1 MKNKQNSSGQL
12 SRRKFLGTA
21 AIVATGTLFPSVV
34 SYGNNTSRPVSRTSN
49 VSTQT
54 PNSKFA
60 EVQIGAI
67 TYSFRDLEGGLEATL
82 NACVEA
88 GLSSVELMG
97 TGVEDYLGAPKNPV
111 QRRPGPDT
119 PFTDEEK
126 RLITQYKSELKEW
139 RKTNGTIS
147 VYAQLRKKFNDAGVN
162 IHIYKWTAGE
172 TEEELDYSFKIAKAL
187 GAIGITAELN
197 EKNARL
203 LGPAAEN
210 NGMYAI
216 LHNHAQFAEP
226 GFDVDKLL
234 SYSSANRLNFDV
246 GHYFGSTG
254 LNPADFIRKYHDRI
268 SSIHLKDK
276 TGPDNAI
283 QKNTNQVWGQG
294 ETPLAEVLHLIRDQ
308 KLPIYCDIEL
318 EYPVNPWSTSVKEV
332 KTCKEF
338 CRQILI

>member
-1 MKNKQNSSGQL
+1 MQDKKNSSSQL

-21 AIVATGTLFPSVV
+21 AIAATGALVPSVF
-34 SYGNNTSRPVSRTSN
+34 SYGGNSKSLNGMTNLSN
-49 VSTQT
+49 PI

-60 EVQIGAI
+60 GVQIGAI
-67 TYSFRDLEGGLEATL
+67 TYSFRDLKGGLEATL
-82 NACVEA
+82 NACIEA

-111 QRRPGPDT
+111 QRRPTPDN
-119 PFTDEEK
+119 PFTDEEN
-126 RLITQYKSELKEW
+126 RAISQYNNELKEW
-139 RKTNGTIS
+139 RKTNGTIGA
-147 VYAQLRKKFNDAGVN
+147 YTQLRKKFNDAGVN

-172 TEEELDYSFKIAKAL
+172 TEEELDYSFKVAKAL

-197 EKNARL
+197 EKNARI
-203 LGPAAEN
+203 LGPAAKN
-210 NGMYAI
+210 NGMVAI
-216 LHNHAQFAEP
+216 LHNHYQYAEP

-234 SYSSANRLNFDV
+234 SYSSANRLNFDA

-254 LNPADFIRKYHDRI
+254 LNPVDFIRKYHDRI

-276 TGPDNAI
+276 TRPDNAT

-294 ETPLAEVLHLIRDQ
+294 ETPIAEVLHLIRDQ

-318 EYPVNPWSTSVKEV
+318 EYPVVQWSTSVKEV

>member
-1 MKNKQNSSGQL
+1 MRNKENSFNQL

-21 AIVATGTLFPSVV
+21 AIAATGTLLPSVL
-34 SYGNNTSRPVSRTSN
+34 SYGSDSKAVSKTGY
-49 VSTQT
+49 VSDRI

-60 EVQIGAI
+60 GVQIGAI
-67 TYSFRDLEGGLEATL
+67 TYSFRDLKGGLEATL
-82 NACVEA
+82 NACIEA

-111 QRRPGPDT
+111 QRRPGPDN
-119 PFTDEEK
+119 PFTDKEK
-126 RLITQYKSELKEW
+126 RTITQYNNELKEW
-139 RKTNGTIS
+139 RKTNGTIDA
-147 VYAQLRKKFNDAGVN
+147 YTQLRKKFNDAGVN
-162 IHIYKWTAGE
+162 IHIYKWTAGN
-172 TEEELDYSFKIAKAL
+172 TEEELDYSFKVAKAL
-187 GAIGITAELN
+187 GAIGITAEIN
-197 EKNARL
+197 EQNARL

-210 NGMYAI
+210 NGMFAI

-226 GFDVDKLL
+226 GFDVDKFL

-276 TGPDNAI
+276 TGPNNTT
-283 QKNTNQVWGQG
+283 QKNSNQVWGQG

-308 KLPIYCDIEL
+308 KLSIYCDIEL
-318 EYPVNPWSTSVKEV
+318 EYPVAPWSTSVKEV

>member
-1 MKNKQNSSGQL
+1 MKNEKETSHKL
-12 SRRKFLGTA
+12 SRRQFLGTTA
-21 AIVATGTLFPSVV
+21 VIGTGALFPSVLT
-34 SYGNNTSRPVSRTSN
+34 YGSNSNRVNTGNISDQLPDS
-49 VSTQT
+49 Q
-54 PNSKFA
+54 FA
-60 EVQIGAI
+60 GVQIGAI
-67 TYSFRDLEGGLEATL
+67 TYSFRDLRGGLEATL
-82 NACVEA
+82 NACIEA

-97 TGVEDYLGAPKNPV
+97 TGVEDYLGAPKYPV
-111 QRRPGPDT
+111 QRRPTQENPI
-119 PFTDEEK
+119 TDQEK
-126 RLITQYKSELKEW
+126 RAITQYNNELKEW
-139 RKTNGTIS
+139 RKTHGTIEA
-147 VYAQLRKKFNDAGVN
+147 YTQLRKKFNDAGVN

-172 TEEELDYSFKIAKAL
+172 TEEELDYSFKVAKAL

-203 LGPAAEN
+203 LGPAAEK
-210 NGMYAI
+210 NGMFAI
-216 LHNHAQFAEP
+216 LHNHSQYAER

-254 LNPADFIRKYHDRI
+254 LNPADFIRKYHTRI
-268 SSIHLKDK
+268 ASLHLKDK
-276 TGPDNAI
+276 TGSTNAT
-283 QKNTNQVWGQG
+283 QRDANQVWGQG

-318 EYPVNPWSTSVKEV
+318 EYAVAPWSTPVKEV